1 MQPEIKKSAFMKFVR
16 NRKFVKR
23 GYSHLK
29 PKSKESS
36 AFATAKPSPS
46 IGAYLVPAGCNDQ
59 VADELVPF

>member
-1 MQPEIKKSAFMKFVR
+1 MKFVC